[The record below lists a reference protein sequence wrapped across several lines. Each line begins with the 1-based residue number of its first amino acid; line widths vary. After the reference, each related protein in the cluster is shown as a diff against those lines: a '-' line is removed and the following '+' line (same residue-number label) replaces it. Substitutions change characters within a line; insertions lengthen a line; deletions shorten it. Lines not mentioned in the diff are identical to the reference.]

1 MFKVAF
7 PKLMKNESLVE
18 EKICLAKNE
27 TIKGQFSFY
36 KAKFI
41 PLRLS
46 PILRLFFGIKMPV
59 NFLNYIKV
67 LFCFKV

>member
-1 MFKVAF
+1 MFKVAL
-7 PKLMKNESLVE
+7 PKLMKSESLVQ
-18 EKICLAKNE
+18 EKICLANAE
-27 TIKGQFSFY
+27 TIKRQFSFY

-59 NFLNYIKV
+59 HF
-67 LFCFKV
+67 

>member
-7 PKLMKNESLVE
+7 PKLMKSESLVQ
-18 EKICLAKNE
+18 EKICLAITE

-36 KAKFI
+36 KAKFL
-41 PLRLS
+41 PLRLP

-59 NFLNYIKV
+59 NF
-67 LFCFKV
+67 